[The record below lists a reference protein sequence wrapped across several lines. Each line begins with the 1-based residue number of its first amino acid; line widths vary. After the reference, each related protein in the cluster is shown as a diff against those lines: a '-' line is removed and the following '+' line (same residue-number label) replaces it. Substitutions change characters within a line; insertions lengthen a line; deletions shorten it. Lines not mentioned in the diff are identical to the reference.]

1 MRRRTYISVIITLVS
16 TLLFTACIDDKYEDT
31 KEAGEKYLEQN
42 LASDTIQV
50 LSEII
55 QYKVFYNN
63 EYGLNLNT
71 ALTDEYS
78 KVDISYT
85 AYFLDGTVYETVPAN
100 SLPYYTALP
109 YGLQEVLRKMKTG
122 SKWKVWLPQSLCYGS
137 DGVQNDDGSYVV
149 DPYTSLI
156 YEIEFLSFQY

>member
-1 MRRRTYISVIITLVS
+1 MVLRNNLRAPAPLREKNKFQQQAATSPGYRRLTAGVSRTKKRS
-16 TLLFTACIDDKYEDT
+16 
-31 KEAGEKYLEQN
+31 
-42 LASDTIQV
+42 
-50 LSEII
+50 
-55 QYKVFYNN
+55 FYNN